1 MENNLIESLIAKE
14 YNQQYSEEC
23 QYIWQNYVPQ
33 RGRSKT
39 LQGELLR
46 EIERLRYE
54 AQDNGNINWNNEYAM
69 YCDFI
74 SHTLTKQSF
83 LSEIQKESVIAIMD
97 YIKDCGIYAK
107 KFIDGEIDDNDV
119 EPEKLAYVY
128 DNLYDII
135 CDFIGK
141 LQKEHPEPI
150 KL

>member
-1 MENNLIESLIAKE
+1 MEKHLIESLIEEE
-14 YNQQYSEEC
+14 YSQRYFEEC
-23 QYIWQNYVPQ
+23 QFVWQNYVSQ
-33 RGRSKT
+33 RGRAKT

-46 EIERLRYE
+46 EIERIRCE
-54 AQDNGNINWNNEYAM
+54 AQDNGNVNWNNEYAK

-74 SHTLTKQSF
+74 SHSLTEQSIF
-83 LSEIQKESVIAIMD
+83 SENQKEIVIAIMD
-97 YIKDCGIYAK
+97 YIKDCGTYAK
-107 KFIDGEIDDNDV
+107 KYNDGEIADSDV
-119 EPEKLAYVY
+119 EPEKLAYID